1 MRSTLIVAPI
11 FALALAG
18 CAIPG
23 AAPQQTVPVA
33 QGAPRAEEPEQRA
46 PDPDDLYMDLLAS
59 EGIRA
64 PRSTSIVAARLV
76 CEALDA
82 GYEKEFLAS
91 MAMDSGFSIREAAA
105 IVAASI
111 VVYCPRHER

>member
-1 MRSTLIVAPI
+1 MRKILIVAP
-11 FALALAG
+11 ALALILGG

-23 AAPQQTVPVA
+23 AAPQTTVTVTEE
-33 QGAPRAEEPEQRA
+33 APREIPERA
-46 PDPDDLYMDLLAS
+46 TDPDDLYMDLLAS

-64 PRSTSIVAARLV
+64 SRDTSIDTARLI

-82 GYEKEFLAS
+82 GYEKDFLAE
-91 MAMDSGFSIREAAA
+91 MAMDSGFSLREAAA

-111 VVYCPRHER
+111 VVYCPRHES